1 MKVEIGQ
8 VVKHSRARSTGE
20 TIVVFYNGE
29 KNWVVKS
36 LETEQS
42 RVYSTRRQAEIA
54 MSKPETWSEIS
65 AQIASGQLPK
75 YETKRISKT
84 ALDSVSA

>member
-8 VVKHSRARSTGE
+8 VVKRSRARSTGE

-36 LETEQS
+36 SETGQS
-42 RVYSTRRQAEIA
+42 NVYSTRRQAEIA
-54 MSKPETWSEIS
+54 MSAPEKWSEIS
-65 AQIASGQLPK
+65 AKIVSGELPK
-75 YETKRISKT
+75 YDKSKDV
-84 ALDSVSA
+84 ANA

>member
-8 VVKHSRARSTGE
+8 IVKRSRARSTGE

-42 RVYSTRRQAEIA
+42 NVYSTRRQAEIA
-54 MSKPETWSEIS
+54 MSAPEKWNEIS
-65 AQIASGQLPK
+65 AKIVSGELPK
-75 YETKRISKT
+75 YDKSKNVVN
-84 ALDSVSA
+84 A

>member
-8 VVKHSRARSTGE
+8 VVKRSRARSTGE

-42 RVYSTRRQAEIA
+42 NVYSTRRQAEIA
-54 MSKPETWSEIS
+54 MSKPENWNEIS

-75 YETKRISKT
+75 YKT
-84 ALDSVSA
+84 EKTVNA

>member
-8 VVKHSRARSTGE
+8 VVKRSRARSTGE

-42 RVYSTRRQAEIA
+42 NVYSTRRQAEIA
-54 MSKPETWSEIS
+54 MSSPEKWNEIS
-65 AQIASGQLPK
+65 AQIAAGELPK
-75 YETKRISKT
+75 YKAEKT
-84 ALDSVSA
+84 VNA

>member
-8 VVKHSRARSTGE
+8 VVKRSRARSTGE

-36 LETEQS
+36 LQTEQS

-54 MSKPETWSEIS
+54 MSKPESWNEIS
-65 AQIASGQLPK
+65 AQIAAGELPK
-75 YETKRISKT
+75 YETEKT
-84 ALDSVSA
+84 VNA

>member
-8 VVKHSRARSTGE
+8 VVKRSRARSTGE

-42 RVYSTRRQAEIA
+42 NVYSTRRQAEIA
-54 MSKPETWSEIS
+54 MSSPEKWSEIS
-65 AQIASGQLPK
+65 AQIAAGELPK
-75 YETKRISKT
+75 YKAEK
-84 ALDSVSA
+84 AVNA